1 MVLPSCYVFIMIMA
15 QRTIFS
21 LISDPLFMI
30 LSNTLAFCTEIAMRL
45 TVTGRQNFMDK
56 YLFRVSKK
64 ELTARDQ
71 SVSMRMQYGHM
82 ELLTQ
87 M

>member
-1 MVLPSCYVFIMIMA
+1 
-15 QRTIFS
+15 
-21 LISDPLFMI
+21 
-30 LSNTLAFCTEIAMRL
+30 MRL